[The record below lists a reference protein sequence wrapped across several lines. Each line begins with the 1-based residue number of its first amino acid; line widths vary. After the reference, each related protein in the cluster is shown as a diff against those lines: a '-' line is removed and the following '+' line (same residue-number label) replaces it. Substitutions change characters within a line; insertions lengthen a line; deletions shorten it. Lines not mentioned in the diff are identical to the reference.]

1 MPETAH
7 HIARPQSR
15 RLAPFTRPARSR
27 GPALLLAAGAAAAL
41 ALTACSSGGSS
52 PSSGSSPAGGKAAD
66 AKIAFIYDT
75 TNENFAQE
83 MALGAAAAAK
93 LTGISLTNAAPA
105 TASGAQQLSLFQS
118 ASQTSRDGIA
128 LATLF
133 PDLFVRPLNTA
144 QAGGIPLIAVDTPP
158 PAGTKV
164 GLFIGNDNVQLG
176 QALARALLP
185 KIPAGTKGQIIIG
198 TDTPGLPVLTARNQG
213 FQQTIHQARP
223 GITFVNFNSTQAPS
237 SNLNAWQSAVT
248 AHPHAVAYVGPGSQ
262 DAASLAQ
269 IEQHTGK
276 HYLVGADDLDPTALR
291 GVASGA
297 VTALVSPE
305 HWLKGYLAV
314 ALLARH
320 AADGKALP
328 AGWWNPGYLVVD
340 SKNIKAIEARQ
351 QTAASRLAWFKKEAA
366 AELANPQKYL
376 KPMSALG

>member
-1 MPETAH
+1 M
-7 HIARPQSR
+7 
-15 RLAPFTRPARSR
+15 
-27 GPALLLAAGAAAAL
+27 PALLVAGAASVVTAL
-41 ALTACSSGGSS
+41 AGCGSAGT
-52 PSSGSSPAGGKAAD
+52 SSGSSASGASAKAAS

-83 MALGAAAAAK
+83 MALGAAAAARHS
-93 LTGISLTNAAPA
+93 GVSLTNAAPP
-105 TASGAQQLSLFQS
+105 TASGSQQLSLFQS
-118 ASQTSRDGIA
+118 AAQTSRDGIA

-176 QALARALLP
+176 QALAAALLP
-185 KIPAGTKGQIIIG
+185 KIPAGTKGQILIG

-213 FQQTIHQARP
+213 FEQAMHQARP
-223 GITFVNFNSTQAPS
+223 GITFVNFDSTQEPS
-237 SNLNAWQSAVT
+237 TNYSAWQAAVS

-269 IEQHTGK
+269 IEQHTGQR
-276 HYLVGADDLDPTALR
+276 YLVGADDLDPTALR
-291 GVASGA
+291 GVAAGE

-314 ALLARH
+314 ELLAQH
-320 AADGKALP
+320 AAGGKSLP
-328 AGWWNPGYLVVD
+328 TGWWNPGYLVVT
-340 SKNIKAIEARQ
+340 SKNIAAIQARQ
-351 QTAASRLAWFKKEAA
+351 QTAASRFAWFASEAA
-366 AELANPQKYL
+366 AELAHAQRYL
-376 KPMSALG
+376 RPLSTLG